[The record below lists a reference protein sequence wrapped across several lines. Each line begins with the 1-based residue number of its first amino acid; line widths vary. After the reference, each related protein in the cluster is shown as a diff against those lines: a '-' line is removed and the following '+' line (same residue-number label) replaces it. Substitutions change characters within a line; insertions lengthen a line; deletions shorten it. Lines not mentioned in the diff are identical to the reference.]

1 MSTIR
6 SFILDDQTDDVVAL
20 LKSFVEDKRKEA
32 TAGTTSESGSVNEIG
47 IVVDNAG
54 YELVS
59 DLVLG
64 HCLLATGNAKGFC
77 AYITVHTYTCYS
89 LSGAADVV
97 TFHTKGHP
105 TFVSDATTKD
115 VLETIAVLRNSPMK
129 STANLGE

>member
-64 HCLLATGNAKGFC
+64 HCLLATGNTKGFLRIYYS
-77 AYITVHTYTCYS
+77 AYIYMLFTLRRCGRGNISYERAPNIRLRCDHQRCPGDHCSTPELSNEVHS
-89 LSGAADVV
+89 K
-97 TFHTKGHP
+97 F
-105 TFVSDATTKD
+105 
-115 VLETIAVLRNSPMK
+115 R
-129 STANLGE
+129 

>member
-1 MSTIR
+1 M
-6 SFILDDQTDDVVAL
+6 
-20 LKSFVEDKRKEA
+20 KSFVEDKRKEA

-64 HCLLATGNAKGFC
+64 HCLLATGNTKGFLR